1 MERRYGRDLGL
12 SVRMGIALVL
22 LGLFYLPFLL
32 AIALIGFFA
41 SSSVTVGLALA
52 ALALAA
58 LPFTPGLSERLVLR
72 SAGARL
78 LPEDGPSHLRSRVER
93 LCALADLP
101 VPRLALAGSDV
112 PNAFSAGRTRHDC
125 VVVVTTGL
133 LERLSESELDAVL
146 AHELAHVANRDAFV
160 MTFVA
165 TPALLGRSA
174 LLRIAGIPIRAA
186 DPLSKIGGTL
196 LVLYLLPFLFMGW
209 LVCAFATLLVMT
221 VSRYRE
227 YAADRGAALITG
239 EPESVMSALQAVGE
253 ARRLIPAQDLRSA
266 SAFLFV
272 PLDGGADWFEVD
284 PLRMFPTHP
293 PVERRLA
300 RLAKLARG
308 MARPVELAEL
318 AAPLIEPVRRENPQ
332 AVASFSIALLVYSLL
347 GVSVILAQSGSE
359 DFQVWIPLL
368 GSAGIIAGIVFG
380 LQGVGRASA
389 GAGGMGYAVTG
400 LVLLVGPSALG
411 FLALLAFFIYAFAT
425 A

>member
-146 AHELAHVANRDAFV
+146 AHELAHVANRDA
-160 MTFVA
+160 
-165 TPALLGRSA
+165 
-174 LLRIAGIPIRAA
+174 
-186 DPLSKIGGTL
+186 LSKIGGTL

-284 PLRMFPTHP
+284 PLRMFTTHP
-293 PVERRLA
+293 PV
-300 RLAKLARG
+300 
-308 MARPVELAEL
+308 
-318 AAPLIEPVRRENPQ
+318 
-332 AVASFSIALLVYSLL
+332 
-347 GVSVILAQSGSE
+347 
-359 DFQVWIPLL
+359 
-368 GSAGIIAGIVFG
+368 
-380 LQGVGRASA
+380 
-389 GAGGMGYAVTG
+389 
-400 LVLLVGPSALG
+400 
-411 FLALLAFFIYAFAT
+411 
-425 A
+425 

>member
-12 SVRMGIALVL
+12 SVRMGVALVL

-32 AIALIGFFA
+32 AIALIGYFA
-41 SSSVTVGLALA
+41 TSSVTAGLAVA

-72 SAGARL
+72 GVGARVL
-78 LPEDGPSHLRSRVER
+78 DDDEPSPLRSRVER

-101 VPRLALAGSDV
+101 VPRLAVAESDV

-133 LERLSESELDAVL
+133 LERLDERELDAVL

-174 LLRIAGIPIRAA
+174 LLGVAAIPIRAA
-186 DPLSKIGGTL
+186 DPVSKIGGTL

-253 ARRLIPAQDLRSA
+253 ARRLIPAHDLRSA

-272 PLDGGADWFEVD
+272 PVDGGADWFEVD

-293 PVERRLA
+293 PADRRLA

-308 MARPVELAEL
+308 MARPAKLPEPAG
-318 AAPLIEPVRRENPQ
+318 PLIEPVRRENPQ

-347 GVSVILAQSGSE
+347 GISVILAQSGSDE
-359 DFQVWIPLL
+359 FPFWIPLL
-368 GSAGIIAGIVFG
+368 GSVGIVAGIVFG

-400 LVLLVGPSALG
+400 LVLLLGPSAL
-411 FLALLAFFIYAFAT
+411 ALLAMVAFVVYGYAT